1 MLQARVDPNV
11 IPPQQVPTT
20 MLNLA
25 VALRNRSLVGLLLE
39 AAAEIAL
46 KEARVPPLIIAVLH
60 QDQGIVQLLLA
71 ARANPWQEVSLGA
84 ILDRQW
90 SRWDFS
96 WREPVSAVQIAA
108 AQTRES
114 DCPRLLMH
122 RDPSSD
128 PPVHSIQSVLTALSE
143 RTTNSLDRVIEDY
156 QHRTGLQKPQLG
168 HESLYW
174 RKLMAG
180 LYFPQRSL
188 SACKP
193 ATDRHTLR
201 GWLYQYD

>member
-20 MLNLA
+20 MLSLA

-39 AAAEIAL
+39 ATAEIYC
-46 KEARVPPLIIAVLH
+46 KEARVPPLITAVLH
-60 QDQGIVQLLLA
+60 QDQGIVKLLLD

-90 SRWDFS
+90 CRWDFS
-96 WREPVSAVQIAA
+96 HREQISAVHIAA

-114 DCPRLLMH
+114 NCLRLLL
-122 RDPSSD
+122 DSD
-128 PPVHSIQSVLTALSE
+128 PGNDLPVHRTQPVLTALSE

-156 QHRTGLQKPQLG
+156 QRRTGLQKPQLG

-174 RKLMAG
+174 RKVMAG

-193 ATDRHTLR
+193 TADRHTLR